1 MTIAFRI
8 IIAGLVI
15 IMGAFITGGAYTV
28 KEYNQVVIT
37 QFGKPIGTPITEAG
51 LHFKI
56 PLIQKA
62 NRFDKR
68 ALEWDGKENEMPTR
82 EKTYITVDTFGRWKI
97 GDAKLYLESL
107 QEERR
112 AQSRISDI
120 LGSKTR
126 GAVANHN
133 LIEIVRT
140 SKDRIPEVESSDL
153 DNKDETENEKP
164 RIENEKQMV
173 WKPIS
178 KGRSLI
184 EQEIY
189 KKAKEELADLG
200 IDLLDIRF
208 KRFNYRPEVS
218 KQIYTRMT
226 TERQAIAMEY
236 RAEGKGE
243 GDRILGEMAKELLRI
258 ESEAYKQV
266 ETLKGDADAV
276 ATATYAAA
284 YNKNKE
290 AIEFYEFTKTMELYR
305 STLSSDTSVIF
316 STKSDLFR
324 FMKGHGGTSD
334 NQ

>member
-1 MTIAFRI
+1 MTIVFRI

-37 QFGKPIGTPITEAG
+37 QFGKPIGEPITAAG

-56 PLIQKA
+56 PFIQKA

-68 ALEWDGKENEMPTR
+68 ALEWDGTPNEMPTR
-82 EKTYITVDTFGRWKI
+82 EKTYIVVDTFGRWKI
-97 GDAKLYLESL
+97 ADAKLYLESL

-112 AQSRISDI
+112 AQSRINDI

-140 SKDRIPEVESSDL
+140 TKDRIPEVEDAGL
-153 DNKDETENEKP
+153 GDKDEAANDKL
-164 RIENEKQMV
+164 RIENKKQVV

-184 EQEIY
+184 EQEIFET
-189 KKAKEELADLG
+189 AKGELAPLG
-200 IDLLDIRF
+200 IELLDIRF

-218 KQIYTRMT
+218 RQIYTRMT

-236 RAEGKGE
+236 RADGKGE
-243 GDRILGEMAKELLRI
+243 GDRILGEMEKELKRI

-266 ETLKGDADAV
+266 ETTKGDADAK
-276 ATATYAAA
+276 ATATYADA
-284 YNKNKE
+284 YNKSKE
-290 AIEFYEFTKTMELYR
+290 AVEFYEFTKTMDLYR
-305 STLSSDTSVIF
+305 TALSTDTSVIL

-324 FMKGHGGTSD
+324 FLKGHGAIPD

>member
-8 IIAGLVI
+8 IIAGIVI
-15 IMGAFITGGAYTV
+15 VMTLFFTGAAYTV
-28 KEYNQVVIT
+28 RQFEQAVIT
-37 QFGKPIGTPITEAG
+37 QFGEVKGDPVTEPG

-56 PLIQKA
+56 PFIQKV

-68 ALEWDGKENEMPTR
+68 ALEWDGPPNEMPTR
-82 EKTYITVDTFGRWKI
+82 EKTYIVVDTFGRWKI
-97 GDAKLYLESL
+97 GDARLYLESL

-140 SKDRIPEVESSDL
+140 TKDRIPEVETPDP
-153 DNKDETENEKP
+153 ETAEGGEEEPEKA
-164 RIENEKQMV
+164 KQAV
-173 WKPIS
+173 WKSIT
-178 KGRSLI
+178 KGRTKI
-184 EQEIY
+184 EQEIFAA
-189 KKAKEELADLG
+189 AKEELKPLG

-218 KQIYTRMT
+218 RQIYTRMT
-226 TERQAIAMEY
+226 TERQAIAQEY

-243 GDRILGEMAKELLRI
+243 GDRILGEMEKELKRI
-258 ESEAYKQV
+258 QSEAYKQV
-266 ETLKGDADAV
+266 ATIKGTADA
-276 ATATYAAA
+276 TAIVTYADA
-284 YNKNKE
+284 YNKSKE
-290 AIEFYEFTKTMELYR
+290 SVEFYEFQKTMKLYR
-305 STLSSDTSVIF
+305 TALSSDTSVIL

-324 FMKGHGGTSD
+324 YLKGHGGTPND
-334 NQ
+334 Q

>member
-8 IIAGLVI
+8 IIISLFVI
-15 IMGAFITGGAYTV
+15 IAAFITGAAYTV

-37 QFGKPIGTPITEAG
+37 EFGKPIGEPITEAG
-51 LHFKI
+51 LHFKT
-56 PLIQKA
+56 PFIQKA

-68 ALEWDGKENEMPTR
+68 ALEWDGAPNEMPTR
-82 EKTYITVDTFGRWKI
+82 EKTYIVVDTFGRWKI
-97 GDAKLYLESL
+97 KDAKLYLESL

-112 AQSRISDI
+112 AQSRINDI

-140 SKDRIPEVESSDL
+140 TKDRQPKFENSNPIDADDESS
-153 DNKDETENEKP
+153 TEINRK
-164 RIENEKQMV
+164 IV

-184 EQEIY
+184 EQEIFV
-189 KKAKEELADLG
+189 KAKEELSQLG
-200 IDLLDIRF
+200 IELLDIRF

-218 KQIYTRMT
+218 RQIYTRMT

-236 RAEGKGE
+236 RADGKGE
-243 GDRILGEMAKELLRI
+243 GDRILGEMEKELKNIASL
-258 ESEAYKQV
+258 AYKQV
-266 ETLKGDADAV
+266 ETIKGEADAQ
-276 ATATYAAA
+276 ATATYASA
-284 YNKNKE
+284 YNKSKE
-290 AIEFYEFTKTMELYR
+290 SIEFYEFTKTMDLY
-305 STLSSDTSVIF
+305 SKTLSSDTSVIL

-324 FMKGHGGTSD
+324 FLKGHSGR
-334 NQ
+334 QEQQ

>member
-8 IIAGLVI
+8 IIITLFVI
-15 IMGAFITGGAYTV
+15 IAAFITGAAYTV

-37 QFGKPIGTPITEAG
+37 EFGKPIGEPITKAG
-51 LHFKI
+51 LHFKT
-56 PLIQKA
+56 PFIQKA

-68 ALEWDGKENEMPTR
+68 ALEWDGAPNEMPTR
-82 EKTYITVDTFGRWKI
+82 EKTYIVVDTFGRWKI
-97 GDAKLYLESL
+97 KDAKLYLESL

-140 SKDRIPEVESSDL
+140 TRDRQPKFENSDLLDSDDESST
-153 DNKDETENEKP
+153 DNNKK
-164 RIENEKQMV
+164 IV

-184 EQEIY
+184 EQEIFE
-189 KKAKEELADLG
+189 KAKEELSQLG
-200 IDLLDIRF
+200 IELLDIRF

-218 KQIYTRMT
+218 RQIYTRMT

-236 RAEGKGE
+236 RADGKGE
-243 GDRILGEMAKELLRI
+243 GDRILGEMEKELKNIASL
-258 ESEAYKQV
+258 AYKQV
-266 ETLKGDADAV
+266 ETIKGEADAQ
-276 ATATYAAA
+276 ATATYASA
-284 YNKNKE
+284 YNKSKE
-290 AIEFYEFTKTMELYR
+290 SIEFYEFTKTMDLY
-305 STLSSDTSVIF
+305 SKTLSSDTSVIL

-324 FMKGHGGTSD
+324 FLKGHSGR
-334 NQ
+334 QEQQ

>member
-178 KGRSLI
+178 KGRSLN
-184 EQEIY
+184 EQ
-189 KKAKEELADLG
+189 
-200 IDLLDIRF
+200 
-208 KRFNYRPEVS
+208 
-218 KQIYTRMT
+218 
-226 TERQAIAMEY
+226 
-236 RAEGKGE
+236 
-243 GDRILGEMAKELLRI
+243 
-258 ESEAYKQV
+258 
-266 ETLKGDADAV
+266 
-276 ATATYAAA
+276 
-284 YNKNKE
+284 
-290 AIEFYEFTKTMELYR
+290 
-305 STLSSDTSVIF
+305 
-316 STKSDLFR
+316 
-324 FMKGHGGTSD
+324 
-334 NQ
+334 

>member
-8 IIAGLVI
+8 IIISLFVI
-15 IMGAFITGGAYTV
+15 IVAFITGAAYTV
-28 KEYNQVVIT
+28 KEYHQVVIT
-37 QFGKPIGTPITEAG
+37 EFGKPIGEPITEAG
-51 LHFKI
+51 LHFKT
-56 PLIQKA
+56 PFIQKA

-68 ALEWDGKENEMPTR
+68 ALEWDGAPNEMPTR
-82 EKTYITVDTFGRWKI
+82 EKTYIVVDTFGRWKI
-97 GDAKLYLESL
+97 KDAKLYLESL

-112 AQSRISDI
+112 AQSRINDI

-140 SKDRIPEVESSDL
+140 TKDRQPKFENSDPIDADDESS
-153 DNKDETENEKP
+153 TEINRKV
-164 RIENEKQMV
+164 V

-184 EQEIY
+184 EQEIFV
-189 KKAKEELADLG
+189 KAKAELSQLG
-200 IDLLDIRF
+200 IELLDIRF

-218 KQIYTRMT
+218 RQIYTRMT

-236 RAEGKGE
+236 RADGKGE
-243 GDRILGEMAKELLRI
+243 GDRILGEMEKELKSIASL
-258 ESEAYKQV
+258 AYKQV
-266 ETLKGDADAV
+266 ETIKGEADAK
-276 ATATYAAA
+276 ATATYASA

-290 AIEFYEFTKTMELYR
+290 SIEFYEFTKTMDLY
-305 STLSSDTSVIF
+305 SKTLSSDTSVIL

-324 FMKGHGGTSD
+324 FLKGHSGT
-334 NQ
+334 QGQQ

>member
-8 IIAGLVI
+8 IIITLFVI
-15 IMGAFITGGAYTV
+15 IAAFITGAAYTV
-28 KEYNQVVIT
+28 KEYHQVVIT
-37 QFGKPIGTPITEAG
+37 EFGKPIGEPITKAG
-51 LHFKI
+51 LHFKT
-56 PLIQKA
+56 PFIQKA

-68 ALEWDGKENEMPTR
+68 ALEWDGAPNEMPTR
-82 EKTYITVDTFGRWKI
+82 EKTYIVVDTFGRWKI
-97 GDAKLYLESL
+97 KDAKLYLESL

-140 SKDRIPEVESSDL
+140 TRDRQPKFENSDLLDSDDESST
-153 DNKDETENEKP
+153 DNNKK
-164 RIENEKQMV
+164 IV

-184 EQEIY
+184 EQEIFE
-189 KKAKEELADLG
+189 KAKEELSQLG
-200 IDLLDIRF
+200 IELLDIRF

-218 KQIYTRMT
+218 RQIYTRMT

-236 RAEGKGE
+236 RADGKGE
-243 GDRILGEMAKELLRI
+243 GDRILGEMEKELKNIASL
-258 ESEAYKQV
+258 AYKQV
-266 ETLKGDADAV
+266 ETIKGEADAQ
-276 ATATYAAA
+276 ATATYASA
-284 YNKNKE
+284 YNKSKE
-290 AIEFYEFTKTMELYR
+290 SIEFYEFTKTMDLY
-305 STLSSDTSVIF
+305 SKTLSSDTSVIL

-324 FMKGHGGTSD
+324 FLKGHSGR
-334 NQ
+334 QEQQ

>member
-1 MTIAFRI
+1 MTIIFRI
-8 IIAGLVI
+8 IIAGLLI
-15 IMGAFITGGAYTV
+15 IMGAFLTGGAYIV

-37 QFGKPIGTPITEAG
+37 QFGKPIGAPITEAG

-56 PLIQKA
+56 PFIQKA

-68 ALEWDGKENEMPTR
+68 ALEWDGAPNEMPTR
-82 EKTYITVDTFGRWKI
+82 EKTYIVVDTFGRWKI

-112 AQSRISDI
+112 AQSRINDI

-140 SKDRIPEVESSDL
+140 TKDRIPEVEEPDPSD
-153 DNKDETENEKP
+153 KDKTENDKVG
-164 RIENEKQMV
+164 IESKKKVV
-173 WKPIS
+173 WKPIA

-189 KKAKEELADLG
+189 KQAKEELAPLG

-218 KQIYTRMT
+218 RQIYTRMT

-236 RAEGKGE
+236 RADGKGE
-243 GDRILGEMAKELLRI
+243 GDRILGEMEKELKRI

-266 ETLKGDADAV
+266 ATIKGTADAS
-276 ATATYAAA
+276 AIATYAAA
-284 YNKNKE
+284 YNKSKE
-290 AIEFYEFTKTMELYR
+290 SVEFYEFKKTMDLYR
-305 STLSSDTSVIF
+305 TALSSDTSVIL

-324 FMKGHGGTSD
+324 YLKGHGGTPD
-334 NQ
+334 DQ

>member
-8 IIAGLVI
+8 IIITLFVI
-15 IMGAFITGGAYTV
+15 IAAFITGAAYTV

-37 QFGKPIGTPITEAG
+37 EFGKPIGEPITKAG
-51 LHFKI
+51 LHFKT
-56 PLIQKA
+56 PFIQKA

-68 ALEWDGKENEMPTR
+68 ALEWDGAPNEMPTR
-82 EKTYITVDTFGRWKI
+82 EKTYIVVDTFGRWKI
-97 GDAKLYLESL
+97 KDAKLYLESL

-140 SKDRIPEVESSDL
+140 TRDRQPKFENSDLLNSDDESST
-153 DNKDETENEKP
+153 DNNKK
-164 RIENEKQMV
+164 IV

-184 EQEIY
+184 EQEIFE
-189 KKAKEELADLG
+189 KAKEELSQLG
-200 IDLLDIRF
+200 IELLDIRF

-218 KQIYTRMT
+218 RQIYTRMT

-236 RAEGKGE
+236 RADGKGE
-243 GDRILGEMAKELLRI
+243 GDRILGEMEKELKNIASL
-258 ESEAYKQV
+258 AYKQV
-266 ETLKGDADAV
+266 ETIKGEADAQ
-276 ATATYAAA
+276 ATATYASA
-284 YNKNKE
+284 YNKSKE
-290 AIEFYEFTKTMELYR
+290 SIEFYEFTKTMDLY
-305 STLSSDTSVIF
+305 SKTLSSDTSVIL

-324 FMKGHGGTSD
+324 FLKGHSGR
-334 NQ
+334 QEQQ

>member
-8 IIAGLVI
+8 IIAGIVI
-15 IMGAFITGGAYTV
+15 VMALFFTGAAYTV
-28 KEYNQVVIT
+28 KEFEQVVIT
-37 QFGKPIGTPITEAG
+37 QFGEVKGTAVTDPG

-56 PLIQKA
+56 PFIQKA

-68 ALEWDGKENEMPTR
+68 ALEWDGAPNEMPTR
-82 EKTYITVDTFGRWKI
+82 EKTYIVVDTFGRWKI

-112 AQSRISDI
+112 AQSRINDI

-140 SKDRIPEVESSDL
+140 TKDRIPEVEEPDPG
-153 DNKDETENEKP
+153 DKDETENDKVS
-164 RIENEKQMV
+164 IESKKKVV

-189 KKAKEELADLG
+189 KKAKEELAPLG

-218 KQIYTRMT
+218 RQIYTRMT

-243 GDRILGEMAKELLRI
+243 GDRILGEMEKELKRI

-266 ETLKGDADAV
+266 ETTKGDADAQ

-284 YNKNKE
+284 YNKSKE
-290 AIEFYEFTKTMELYR
+290 AAEFYEFTKTMDLYR
-305 STLSSDTSVIF
+305 TALSSDTSVIL

-324 FMKGHGGTSD
+324 YLKGHGGTPD

>member
-8 IIAGLVI
+8 IIITLFVI
-15 IMGAFITGGAYTV
+15 IAAFITGAAYTV

-37 QFGKPIGTPITEAG
+37 EFGKPIGEPITKAG
-51 LHFKI
+51 LHFKT
-56 PLIQKA
+56 PFIQKA

-68 ALEWDGKENEMPTR
+68 ALEWDGAPSEMPTR
-82 EKTYITVDTFGRWKI
+82 EKTYIVVDTFGRWKI
-97 GDAKLYLESL
+97 KDAKLYLESL

-140 SKDRIPEVESSDL
+140 TRDRQPKFENSDLLDSDDESST
-153 DNKDETENEKP
+153 DNNKK
-164 RIENEKQMV
+164 IV

-184 EQEIY
+184 EQEIFE
-189 KKAKEELADLG
+189 KAKEELSQLG
-200 IDLLDIRF
+200 IELLDIRF

-218 KQIYTRMT
+218 RQIYTRMT

-236 RAEGKGE
+236 RADGKGE
-243 GDRILGEMAKELLRI
+243 GDRILGEMEKELKNIASL
-258 ESEAYKQV
+258 AYKQV
-266 ETLKGDADAV
+266 ETIKGEADAQ
-276 ATATYAAA
+276 ATATYASA
-284 YNKNKE
+284 YNKSKE
-290 AIEFYEFTKTMELYR
+290 SIEFYEFTKTMDLY
-305 STLSSDTSVIF
+305 SKTLSSDTSVIL

-324 FMKGHGGTSD
+324 FLKGHSGR
-334 NQ
+334 QEQQ